1 MSTENR
7 LRQSLADRGWLRSN
21 QEDSARNQAADH
33 PPVLTDVTANEP
45 SEFRSSN
52 YDGDHF
58 AHDQIDREKAWD
70 PTGRNFTYG
79 VIGASRVI
87 SASAIRTVVIKVVAM
102 LSASADVLAAAKTEV
117 DLAPVALGQSITVKW
132 RGKPIFIRHRTPEEI
147 AAARADDKAP
157 DLREIETDAA
167 RAQKP
172 EYLILIGVCTHFGCI
187 PIPNSGNYKGWFCP
201 CHGSHYDL
209 SGRIRLGPAPRNLE
223 VPPHNFIGD
232 TKVVIG

>member
-1 MSTENR
+1 MTTENR
-7 LRQSLADRGWLRSN
+7 LRKSNADRGWLRSP
-21 QEDSARNQAADH
+21 QEDAARNYGDDH
-33 PPVLTDVTANEP
+33 PPVLNDVAANEP
-45 SEFRSSN
+45 SEFRSNN

-58 AHDQIDREKAWD
+58 AHDQIDRSKAWD

-79 VIGASRVI
+79 VMGASRVI
-87 SASAIRTVVIKVVAM
+87 SASAIRTVVVKVVAM

-117 DLAPVALGQSITVKW
+117 DLSPVALGQSITVKW

-157 DLREIETDAA
+157 DLREVEADGA
-167 RAQKP
+167 RVQRP
-172 EYLILIGVCTHFGCI
+172 EYLIVVGVCTHFGCI
-187 PIPNSGNYKGWFCP
+187 PIPNAGNYKGWFCP

-223 VPPHNFIGD
+223 VPPYAYVGDKKIIIG
-232 TKVVIG
+232 